1 MIVTDFP
8 PNEGDYFPT
17 IITFNGRVVGF
28 CVETFSAVFICICLR
43 SAYCGREQV
52 GV

>member
-8 PNEGDYFPT
+8 PNKGDYIPT
-17 IITFNGRVVGF
+17 IIVFYGRVVGF
-28 CVETFSAVFICICLR
+28 CEETFSAVFICTCLR
-43 SAYCGREQV
+43 SPYCGREQV